1 MRLRVSAAS
10 AKERLIRLV
19 NEGYATFQDVQ
30 EDFQAKRTA
39 HTFDD
44 NSDSNEYAKRRD
56 DWANRVLK
64 ELAAIFPTQLEAFT
78 FANPRINLGIA
89 QSDIYNY
96 VTQRERFLAFIRG
109 LDQIRRISVDE
120 YTDLPLAKR
129 LYVEDIDSF
138 QKVRDVNP
146 ASVTDLLEG
155 GYLDRSEDS
164 VQMAIEQILA
174 VPMHKKDWGGETNDL
189 YTANVLINGARHETA
204 FVLKG
209 NGLKKKTMEIR
220 DCGTNGDQI
229 LRLVDSP
236 AKLFVVQFVGNV
248 SEAVIKDLA
257 GKIEQLR
264 SLGREAWYL
273 VIDGQDTARLL
284 RAYGKA

>member
-1 MRLRVSAAS
+1 MS
-10 AKERLIRLV
+10 
-19 NEGYATFQDVQ
+19 
-30 EDFQAKRTA
+30 RTS
-39 HTFDD
+39 T
-44 NSDSNEYAKRRD
+44 
-56 DWANRVLK
+56 V
-64 ELAAIFPTQLEAFT
+64 
-78 FANPRINLGIA
+78 
-89 QSDIYNY
+89 
-96 VTQRERFLAFIRG
+96 
-109 LDQIRRISVDE
+109 
-120 YTDLPLAKR
+120 
-129 LYVEDIDSF
+129 F

-146 ASVTDLLEG
+146 ASVSDLLKE

-164 VQMAIEQILA
+164 VQMALEQILV

-209 NGLKKKTMEIR
+209 NGLKKKLMEIR
-220 DCGTNGDQI
+220 DCGANGDQL

-257 GKIEQLR
+257 GKIEHRR
-264 SLGREAWYL
+264 SMGREAWYL
-273 VIDGQDTARLL
+273 VMDGQDTARLL